1 MATEGFFMDR
11 KTFSDIL
18 NPGREALQYLQKTA
32 NIAKNSVEYAV
43 ANKFTKNNADEMGI
57 VAALLSVASSG
68 HSSELSEMDYSVLE
82 ALQRSNHALAD
93 APLEDI
99 QLYLGNLDGSQ
110 ITGLISNVKGIL
122 HEMLF
127 VEVEN
132 SDGDSIFAST
142 FASSNHPDTDI
153 QFTDRSTG
161 EVWEAQLKATDS
173 SSYAQEWI
181 NQHPDG
187 EILVTSELAEKM
199 GLASS
204 GFSNEGITVHV
215 TDFVDRM
222 IELGDSSGLWSLFP
236 VFAAASVSVV
246 LYELW
251 GRYKRGELNE
261 ERFRKLAALTTGLKI
276 SKIALLIA
284 ALSTPLIGPF
294 VTVWLVLGLLI
305 NAKRA
310 WFDRPP
316 MYTPTEDVSKAQ
328 GFAI

>member
-1 MATEGFFMDR
+1 MDG
-11 KTFSDIL
+11 KIFTNIL
-18 NPGREALQYLQKTA
+18 NPGREAFQYLKKTA
-32 NIAKNSVEYAV
+32 SHAKNSFEFAV
-43 ANKFTKNNADEMGI
+43 AKKFTKNNVDEMGI
-57 VAALLSVASSG
+57 VAALLAVASSG

-99 QLYLGNLDGSQ
+99 QLYLGNLEGAQ

-153 QFTDRSTG
+153 QFTDRATG

-181 NQHPDG
+181 NEHPDG
-187 EILVTSELAEKM
+187 EIFVTSELAEQM

-204 GFSNEGITVHV
+204 GISNEGITINVA
-215 TDFVDRM
+215 DFVDKM

-236 VFAAASVSVV
+236 VFTAASVSVV

-276 SKIALLIA
+276 SKIALLTV
-284 ALSTPLIGPF
+284 ALSTPLIGPL
-294 VTVWLVLGLLI
+294 VTVWLVLGLLL
-305 NAKRA
+305 NAKRG

-316 MYTPTEDVSKAQ
+316 MYQPEEAETRRVV
-328 GFAI
+328 

>member
-1 MATEGFFMDR
+1 MDG
-11 KTFSDIL
+11 KIFTNIL
-18 NPGREALQYLQKTA
+18 NPGREAFQYLKKTA
-32 NIAKNSVEYAV
+32 SNAKNSFEFA
-43 ANKFTKNNADEMGI
+43 AAKKFTKNNVDEMGI
-57 VAALLSVASSG
+57 VAALLAVASSG
-68 HSSELSEMDYSVLE
+68 HSSELSGMDYSVLE

-99 QLYLGNLDGSQ
+99 QLYLGNLEGAQ

-153 QFTDRSTG
+153 QFTDRATG

-181 NQHPDG
+181 NEHPDG

-204 GFSNEGITVHV
+204 GISNEGITVNV
-215 TDFVDRM
+215 ADFVDKM
-222 IELGDSSGLWSLFP
+222 IDFGESSSLWSYFP
-236 VFAAASVSVV
+236 MFATASVALVV
-246 LYELW
+246 YELW
-251 GRYKRGELNE
+251 GRYRRGELKE
-261 ERFRKLAALTTGLKI
+261 AQFKKLAALATGLKLA
-276 SKIALLIA
+276 KIAFLA
-284 ALSTPLIGPF
+284 AILSMPF
-294 VTVWLVLGLLI
+294 VGPVASVVLVLGLLL

-316 MYTPTEDVSKAQ
+316 IYQHEKVGPGLIA
-328 GFAI
+328 

>member
-1 MATEGFFMDR
+1 MDR

-43 ANKFTKNNADEMGI
+43 AKKFTKNNADEMGI

-99 QLYLGNLDGSQ
+99 QLYLGNLEGAQ

-127 VEVEN
+127 VEFEN

-153 QFTDRSTG
+153 QFTDRDTG

-181 NQHPDG
+181 NEHPDG

-204 GFSNEGITVHV
+204 GISNEGITVNV
-215 TDFVDRM
+215 ADFVDKM
-222 IELGDSSGLWSLFP
+222 IDFGESSSLWSYFP
-236 VFAAASVSVV
+236 MFATASVALVV
-246 LYELW
+246 YELW
-251 GRYKRGELNE
+251 ARYRRGELDE
-261 ERFRKLAALTTGLKI
+261 ARFKKLAALATGLKLA
-276 SKIALLIA
+276 KIAFLA
-284 ALSTPLIGPF
+284 AILSVPVIGP
-294 VTVWLVLGLLI
+294 VASVMLVLGLLL
-305 NAKRA
+305 NAKQI

-316 MYTPTEDVSKAQ
+316 MYKPDDAATIQPQQSKDVC
-328 GFAI
+328 